1 MYDLDSLGLACKFWV
16 LLDEI
21 TPNGTFMNQGNIKFI
36 RIFILFFF
44 FLPLLSCYNYL
55 SDDIPIISKPVMD
68 KRFPF
73 LSIQV
78 QSAEG
83 EAERQRIS
91 DLYVKYLEET
101 GHFGRVL
108 GNGVRAPLHFE
119 IFTSVMDE
127 YENAWYSFTSSLF
140 SIGTLGLLPAFYG
153 ERRIM
158 RVKIFKDNL
167 FLTEKIYT
175 QKHVT
180 LYSIIFVFIWE
191 LGIEESK
198 IIEYNKEKN
207 LIHNLVQD
215 LNEL

>member
-1 MYDLDSLGLACKFWV
+1 MKNNFTY
-16 LLDEI
+16 
-21 TPNGTFMNQGNIKFI
+21 
-36 RIFILFFF
+36 LFYQLIIAVAFLQFF
-44 FLPLLSCYNYL
+44 SCYNYL
-55 SDDIPIISKPVMD
+55 SDDIPIITKPNLD
-68 KRFPF
+68 KRIPF

-78 QSAEG
+78 NSPEG
-83 EAERQRIS
+83 EEERQRIS

-101 GHFGRVL
+101 GYFGRVV
-108 GNGVRAPLHFE
+108 GNGVKAPLHFE

-140 SIGTLGLLPAFYG
+140 SLGTAGLLPAFYG

-158 RVKIFKDNL
+158 RVKIFRDNL
-167 FLTEKIYT
+167 FITEKYYT

-180 LYSIIFVFIWE
+180 LYSLIFVFIWE
-191 LGIEESK
+191 LGIEESE